1 MRSLRMKMVLVMILM
16 VASLMLVMVT
26 FLTSR
31 VVSFYVTGFYDQMEQ
46 SFTTGFLQQLQGIA
60 AQEEDEQACAE
71 QLKELVMAQA
81 DLGID
86 ISDRNAY
93 ILAQDGRV
101 LAGSNA
107 QTAVSSTPN
116 LLTAM
121 AGQVGQQSALMDR
134 YMDLAVPISGAE
146 HSYIV
151 YVLDNRGTVN
161 ALTDEIIHIILRALV
176 LGLAFCIVLSIILSQ
191 VIIAPIEQLSQGT
204 RLVAAGDF
212 SKKLEVS
219 SRDEIGTLTQDFN
232 HMAQVLQDTLAEA
245 ENERSKLSTLF
256 LHMTDGV
263 VAFDAAGQ
271 LIHSNPAAVSMLG
284 APAAELRYDAVF
296 GSIAPLADVLNLRQP
311 QFIEGSLQAG
321 DRELEL
327 SLAPFS
333 AEAAG
338 GVIVVIHD
346 VTEQRRAEQTR
357 REFVA
362 NVSHELRTPLTNIK
376 SYAETIVQTGDEL
389 PPELRTNFMNVI
401 LGETDRMTRIVQD
414 LLTLSRFDSGRME
427 MDFTRFDFRQ
437 SVESVCRAEEL
448 DAQRHGHTLTLLP
461 GPTATVHGD
470 RSRIE
475 QVVMNILSNAI
486 KYTPDGGK
494 ITVRTGLDGETVW
507 VQVRDTGIG
516 IPEKDLPRLFER
528 FYRVDKARSRES
540 GGTGL
545 GLSIA
550 QEILRLHN
558 GDIQIQSVYGQG
570 TTVTVRLPAAQD
582 APEAV

>member
-1 MRSLRMKMVLVMILM
+1 MRSLRSKVILVMLLM
-16 VASLMLVMVT
+16 VAALMLVMVS

-31 VVSFYVTGFYDQMEQ
+31 VVSFYVTEFYSEMEN
-46 SFTTGFLQQLQGIA
+46 SFTTGFLQQLQSVA
-60 AQEEDEQACAE
+60 SQPADAPAVAE
-71 QLKELVMAQA
+71 QLKELVMSQA

-86 ISDRNAY
+86 ITDRNVY
-93 ILAQDGRV
+93 ILAQTGEV
-101 LAGSNA
+101 LAASNA
-107 QTAVSSTPN
+107 VTAVETTPN

-121 AGQVGQQSALMDR
+121 TGGVGQQNALMDR
-134 YMDLAVPISGAE
+134 YMDLAIPVSGGE
-146 HSYIV
+146 RSYIV
-151 YVLDNRGTVN
+151 YVLDNRGAVN
-161 ALTDEIIHIILRALV
+161 ALTKEIVRIIIRALM
-176 LGLAFCIVLSIILSQ
+176 LSLAFCIALSFILSQ
-191 VIIAPIEQLSQGT
+191 IIIAPIEQLTQGT

-219 SRDEIGTLTQDFN
+219 SQDEIGTLTQNFN

-256 LHMTDGV
+256 LYMTDGV
-263 VAFDAAGQ
+263 AAFDTLGQ
-271 LIHSNPAAVSMLG
+271 LIHCNPAAVTMLRVPEEEMG
-284 APAAELRYDAVF
+284 YDAVF
-296 GSIAPLADVLNLRQP
+296 GAIASLPELLALRGS
-311 QFIEGSLQAG
+311 QFVEGSMQAG

-327 SLAPFS
+327 FLAPFS
-333 AEAAG
+333 SEAAG

-427 MDFTRFDFRQ
+427 MDFVLFDLRQ
-437 SVESVCRAEEL
+437 SVENVCRAEKL
-448 DAQRHGHTLTLLP
+448 DAERHGHTLTLQP
-461 GPTATVHGD
+461 GAPATVHGD
-470 RSRIE
+470 RARIE
-475 QVVMNILSNAI
+475 QVIMNLLSNAI
-486 KYTPDGGK
+486 KYTPDGGT
-494 ITVRTGLDGETVW
+494 ITVSTGRQNQQVW
-507 VQVRDTGIG
+507 VQVRDNGIG

-528 FYRVDKARSRES
+528 FYRVDKARSRQS

-558 GDIQIQSVYGQG
+558 GEITIDSVYGQG
-570 TTVTVRLPAAQD
+570 TTVTVRLPVAAGD
-582 APEAV
+582 AV

>member
-1 MRSLRMKMVLVMILM
+1 MRSLRLKVVLVMLLM
-16 VASLMLVMVT
+16 VTALMLVMVA

-31 VVSFYVTGFYDQMEQ
+31 VVDFYVTGFYDQMEHG
-46 SFTTGFLQQLQGIA
+46 FTTGFLQQMQSVA
-60 AQEEDEQACAE
+60 TQAENETTAAE
-71 QLKELVMAQA
+71 QLKELVMSQS

-86 ISDRNAY
+86 ITDRNVY
-93 ILAQDGRV
+93 ILNRNGQV
-101 LAGSNA
+101 LSGSN
-107 QTAVSSTPN
+107 TATNVETTPN

-121 AGQVGQQSALMDR
+121 TGSVGQESFLMDR
-134 YMDLAVPISGAE
+134 YMDLAVPIVGGERSF
-146 HSYIV
+146 IV

-161 ALTDEIIHIILRALV
+161 ELIGEIVRIIIRALI
-176 LGLAFCIVLSIILSQ
+176 LGLAFCVALSFVLAQI
-191 VIIAPIEQLSQGT
+191 IIAPIERLTRGT
-204 RLVAAGDF
+204 QRVAAGDF
-212 SKKLEVS
+212 SEKLEVS
-219 SRDEIGTLTQDFN
+219 SQDEIGTLTQNFN

-263 VAFDAAGQ
+263 AAFDTTGQ
-271 LIHSNPAAVSMLG
+271 LIHCNPAAVTMLRV
-284 APAAELRYDAVF
+284 PEREMIYDRVF
-296 GSIAPLADVLNLRQP
+296 GGITPLPALMALPRP
-311 QFIEGSLQAG
+311 QFAEGSMQAG

-327 SLAPFS
+327 FLAPFS
-333 AEAAG
+333 SEAAG
-338 GVIVVIHD
+338 GAIVVIHD

-389 PPELRTNFMNVI
+389 PTELRANFMNVI
-401 LGETDRMTRIVQD
+401 LGETDRMTHIVQD

-427 MDFTRFDFRQ
+427 MAFTHFDLRQ
-437 SVESVCRAEEL
+437 SVENVCRAEEL
-448 DAQRHGHTLTLLP
+448 DAQGHGHTLTLLP
-461 GPTATVHGD
+461 GDTVMIYAD

-475 QVVMNILSNAI
+475 QVVMNLLSNAI
-486 KYTPDGGK
+486 KYTPDGGQ
-494 ITVRTGLDGETVW
+494 ITVSTGVDGKHVW
-507 VQVRDTGIG
+507 VRVRDNGIG

-528 FYRVDKARSRES
+528 FYRVDKARSRQS

-558 GDIQIQSVYGQG
+558 GEIAVDSVYGEG
-570 TTVTVRLPAAQD
+570 TTVTIRLPVAD
-582 APEAV
+582 DGTV

>member
-1 MRSLRMKMVLVMILM
+1 MRSLRLKMVLIMILM
-16 VASLMLVMVT
+16 VACLMLVMVS

-31 VVSFYVTGFYDQMEQ
+31 VVSFYVTEFYDQMER
-46 SFTTGFLQQLQGIA
+46 SFTTGFLQQLQNVA
-60 AQEEDEQACAE
+60 VQAEDAQQGAE
-71 QLKELVMAQA
+71 QLKELVMSQA

-86 ISDRNAY
+86 ISDRNVF
-93 ILAQDGRV
+93 ILGHDGQV

-107 QTAVSSTPN
+107 QTTVETTPN

-121 AGQVGQQSALMDR
+121 TGTVGQQSALMDR
-134 YMDLAVPISGAE
+134 YMDLAVPIDGGE
-146 HSYIV
+146 HGYIV

-161 ALTDEIIHIILRALV
+161 DLTSEIVEIILRALL
-176 LGLAFCIVLSIILSQ
+176 LGLAFCIALSVILSQ
-191 VIIAPIEQLSQGT
+191 IIISPIEQLTRGT
-204 RLVAAGDF
+204 QLVAAGEF

-219 SRDEIGTLTQDFN
+219 SRDEIGTLTQNFN

-271 LIHSNPAAVSMLG
+271 LIHSNPAAVTMLRT
-284 APAAELRYDAVF
+284 AEDELRYDIFAQ
-296 GSIAPLADVLNLRQP
+296 IAPLREVLALPQP
-311 QFIEGSLQAG
+311 QFAEGSLQVG
-321 DRELEL
+321 ELEL
-327 SLAPFS
+327 ELFLAPFS

-338 GVIVVIHD
+338 GVLVVIHD

-389 PPELRTNFMNVI
+389 PPELHENFMNVI

-427 MDFTRFDFRQ
+427 MNFTRFDLRQ
-437 SVESVCRAEEL
+437 SVEAVCRAEEL
-448 DAQRHGHTLTLLP
+448 DAQSHGHTLTLLP
-461 GPTATVHGD
+461 GSTATIHGD

-475 QVVMNILSNAI
+475 QVVMNVVSNAI
-486 KYTPDGGK
+486 KYTPDGGQ
-494 ITVRTGLDGETVW
+494 ITISTGQEGAEVW
-507 VQVRDTGIG
+507 VRVRDNGIG

-528 FYRVDKARSRES
+528 FYRVDKARSRAS

-558 GDIQIQSVYGQG
+558 GEMQIQSVYGEG
-570 TTVTVRLPAAQD
+570 TVVTVRLPVASDQAA
-582 APEAV
+582 ESI

>member
-1 MRSLRMKMVLVMILM
+1 MRSLRLKMVLIMILM
-16 VASLMLVMVT
+16 VSCLMLVMVS

-31 VVSFYVTGFYDQMEQ
+31 VVSFYVTEFYDKMEQ
-46 SFTTGFLQQLQGIA
+46 SFTTGFLQQLQNIA
-60 AQEEDEQACAE
+60 AQADDKASGAE

-86 ISDRNAY
+86 ISDRNVY
-93 ILAQDGRV
+93 ILDREGTV
-101 LAGSNA
+101 LSGSNA
-107 QTAVSSTPN
+107 RSAVTATPN

-134 YMDLAVPISGAE
+134 YMDLAVPINGGGYG
-146 HSYIV
+146 YIV

-161 ALTDEIIHIILRALV
+161 ALTGEIVRIILRALV
-176 LGLAFCIVLSIILSQ
+176 LGLAFCIALSFILSQ
-191 VIIAPIEQLSQGT
+191 IIISPIEQLTRGT
-204 RLVAAGDF
+204 QAVASGDF

-219 SRDEIGTLTQDFN
+219 SRDEIGTLTQNFN

-263 VAFDAAGQ
+263 AAFDAAGQ
-271 LIHSNPAAVSMLG
+271 LIHCNPAALSMLRKSEN
-284 APAAELRYDAVF
+284 ELRYDLFA
-296 GSIAPLADVLNLRQP
+296 GIAPLEDVLALRQP
-311 QFIEGSLQAG
+311 QFAEGSLQAG

-327 SLAPFS
+327 FLAPFS
-333 AEAAG
+333 AESAG

-389 PPELRTNFMNVI
+389 PPDLRSSFMNVI

-427 MDFTRFDFRQ
+427 MNFTRFDLRQ
-437 SVESVCRAEEL
+437 SVETVCRAEQL
-448 DAQRHGHTLTLLP
+448 DAQSHGHTLTLLP
-461 GPTATVHGD
+461 GPTAMVNGD
-470 RSRIE
+470 QSRIE
-475 QVVMNILSNAI
+475 QVVMNLLSNAI
-486 KYTPDGGK
+486 KYTPDGGE
-494 ITVRTGLDGETVW
+494 ITVSTGLEDSHVW
-507 VQVRDTGIG
+507 VRVRDNGIG

-528 FYRVDKARSRES
+528 FYRVDKARSRAS

-558 GDIQIQSVYGQG
+558 GEIQIQSVYGKG
-570 TTVTVRLPAAQD
+570 TVVTVRLPVAAGGPD
-582 APEAV
+582 GE